1 LNLFKKIPRLS
12 DIAAVYAVIVVM
24 IYYPT
29 INRFFWKFP
38 SWILFSTLG
47 DLFSIYSYMVL
58 VNFLES
64 LLVLGSV
71 LMLCIVLPRKWF
83 YDQFLSKSV
92 LLVVFTLSYF
102 LYLGSQMQSEIFPW
116 ALVRMSPYVFLAIVF
131 LVFLL
136 DRVNFLRKFLA
147 MMADRFTVFLY
158 ISIPISVLSVLVVL
172 VRNLF

>member
-1 LNLFKKIPRLS
+1 
-12 DIAAVYAVIVVM
+12 M

-29 INRFFWKFP
+29 INRFFWKIP

-71 LMLCIVLPRKWF
+71 LILCVILPRKWF
-83 YDQFLSKSV
+83 YDNFLSKG
-92 LLVVFTLSYF
+92 TLSVILTLLF
-102 LYLGSQMQSEIFPW
+102 LIYLGSKMQSDVFPW
-116 ALVRMSPYVFLAIVF
+116 TLIRMSPYILLLIVF

-136 DRVNFLRKFLA
+136 DRVNFLRNFIEKL
-147 MMADRFTVFLY
+147 ADRFTVFLY
-158 ISIPISVLSVLVVL
+158 ILIPISVLSALVVL
-172 VRNLF
+172 IRNVF